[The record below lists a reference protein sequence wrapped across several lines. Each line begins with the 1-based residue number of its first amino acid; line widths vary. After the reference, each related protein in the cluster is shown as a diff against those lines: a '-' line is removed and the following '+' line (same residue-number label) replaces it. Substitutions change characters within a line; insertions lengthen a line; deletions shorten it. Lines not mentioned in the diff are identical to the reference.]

1 MSRRAPE
8 PSRTTA
14 LVLLAGAAVAG
25 AATYA
30 LVLIVAATAEASA
43 YSEFSV
49 FWSMT
54 VIVALGVFLPLEQ
67 ETSRLVSTGRLAGPA
82 STVVGSMLRRGL
94 VLALL
99 AGVVSAGLWAVLV
112 GFSSRSL
119 VLFGALVL
127 SYAGYA
133 VQFSV
138 RGLLAG
144 TGRRALYGVV
154 VGSEGVAR
162 ILLALLVA
170 LLLPETAAFAGLVAV
185 AAAASAVPALLALRG
200 ERGAQVDAVRT
211 PTGAEVRHGLSRLV
225 LGTIVL
231 QLLLN
236 SPPLLAAALS
246 PGALAGAVLSTVTLA
261 RIPIFVYQSLQSMYL
276 PLVAGALRD
285 GDGPRARRVVA
296 VAVGAASVVAVLV
309 VATASLLG
317 PWVMSVA
324 FPAVAAPDAVG
335 IGAIAAAVS
344 LLLVALVASDGLA
357 ALGDHAALSAHWLIG
372 AAAGAL
378 ALLLPV
384 DDVVRSVLPLA
395 VGSVLAGALHLLRI
409 EAIARRHRP
418 R

>member
-1 MSRRAPE
+1 M
-8 PSRTTA
+8 
-14 LVLLAGAAVAG
+14 AGV
-25 AATYA
+25 ATYA
-30 LVLIVAATAEASA
+30 LVLIVAATTDASA

-67 ETSRLVSTGRLAGPA
+67 ETSRLVSTGRLSGPA
-82 STVVGSMLRRGL
+82 STVIGSMLRRGL

-99 AGVVSAGLWAVLV
+99 AGVVSAALWAGLV
-112 GFSSRSL
+112 GFSARSS

-138 RGLLAG
+138 RGHLAG
-144 TGRRALYGVV
+144 TGRRALYGAVV
-154 VGSEGVAR
+154 APEGVAR
-162 ILLALLVA
+162 IVLALLVA
-170 LLLPETAAFAGLVAV
+170 LLLPETVAFAGLVAV
-185 AAAASAVPALLALRG
+185 AAAASAVPALLAVRG
-200 ERGAQVDAVRT
+200 ERGPRADVART
-211 PTGAEVRHGLSRLV
+211 PTGAEVRRGLSRLV

-236 SPPLLAAALS
+236 SPPLLAAAFS

-261 RIPIFVYQSLQSMYL
+261 RIPIFVYQSIQSMYL
-276 PLVAGALRD
+276 PVVAGAIRE
-285 GDGPRARRVVA
+285 GDGPRARRAVA
-296 VAVGAASVVAVLV
+296 VAVGAAAAVAVLV
-309 VATASLLG
+309 TATASLLG

-335 IGAIAAAVS
+335 IGSIAAAVS

-372 AAAGAL
+372 AVAGAL

-395 VGSVLAGALHLLRI
+395 VGSVLAGALHLVRVA
-409 EAIARRHRP
+409 AITRRHRP
-418 R
+418 Q